1 MFSGAI
7 SQVVKLFN
15 SGSPK
20 FLSDASLLSSSV
32 WREKFMFERPLH
44 AREWPI
50 YLCTASSPLCTLQ
63 STEILSLYFR
73 LQLVVLS
80 TWDTFDLRYFRFEVL
95 STALRN
101 DSKSCLASHYQA
113 ASIGF
118 YTSNII
124 TWFRFSL
131 LDLFVEPVAHL
142 YCFWTRC
149 IFPIILETRLRTT
162 GLNSYCVRFANMN
175 LSK

>member
-63 STEILSLYFR
+63 STEILSWWYFW
-73 LQLVVLS
+73 LAILS
-80 TWDTFDLRYFRFEVL
+80 TWGTFDLRYFRLEVL

-101 DSKSCLASHYQA
+101 NSKSCLASHYQA
-113 ASIGF
+113 ASICF
-118 YTSNII
+118 YTSIFI

-162 GLNSYCVRFANMN
+162 GLNSYLKV
-175 LSK
+175 

>member
-63 STEILSLYFR
+63 STEILSWYFR

-118 YTSNII
+118 YTSIFI
-124 TWFRFSL
+124 TWLRFPFWIYLLSL
-131 LDLFVEPVAHL
+131 WQWHL

-149 IFPIILETRLRTT
+149 IFPIFLETRLRTT
-162 GLNSYCVRFANMN
+162 GLNSYLKV
-175 LSK
+175 